1 MVWCIVSLPAAMMAA
16 ASVLSVLS
24 GGSASRE
31 CAADGHRAYSGV
43 SIASVK
49 ASAQYPGGR
58 MCLLINVCV
67 TT

>member
-1 MVWCIVSLPAAMMAA
+1 MECYVLDRRHECGSLGLA
-16 ASVLSVLS
+16 VLS

-31 CAADGHRAYSGV
+31 RAADGHRAYDGV

-58 MCLLINVCV
+58 MYLLLNVCA